1 MLEAK
6 VMVKEKIPIPARV
19 IKNLSLKDGMVIE
32 GIVEKGKLLIL
43 KKGERT
49 KKVLQFAGIW
59 ENEEV
64 DKIFVKIR
72 KDWDKWQKNLHV

>member
-1 MLEAK
+1 MLETK
-6 VMVKEKIPIPARV
+6 VVVKEKIPIPARV
-19 IKNLSLKDGMVIE
+19 IKSLSLKDGMVLE

-49 KKVLQFAGIW
+49 EKVLQFAGIW

-64 DKIFVKIR
+64 DKIFVRIR
-72 KDWDKWQKNLHV
+72 KEWNKWQKSLHV

>member
-1 MLEAK
+1 MAETK
-6 VMVKEKIPIPARV
+6 VMGKGRIPIPARV
-19 IKNLSLKDGMVIE
+19 IKSLSLKDGMVIE

-43 KKGERT
+43 QKGERT
-49 KKVLQFAGIW
+49 KRVLQFAGVW

-72 KDWDKWQKNLHV
+72 KDWDRWQKNLHV